1 MMKMKT
7 IKTAFQKIFLLIAL
21 IVEIPL
27 CALAFFLDAVIGGI
41 VVLFRFIVGDR
52 KGMNNSA
59 ETMFEAMGF
68 FIMLVVMTMSLLIHG
83 NYARDNECK
92 GI

>member
-1 MMKMKT
+1 MKT
-7 IKTAFQKIFLLIAL
+7 VLQKFFCIIALLI
-21 IVEIPL
+21 EIPL